1 MQNPPP
7 PQTPPPPPPPLG
19 SSYQSPPST
28 PSVYSP
34 PPTPIQYAAP
44 QYQGPQPTYAGFW
57 IRLVARLIDGLIL
70 GVPFGILFAV
80 FLVVGGVFAG
90 NTGNT
95 DTTSQSAQAANAAS
109 AAVFG
114 GGFLLLYVIALVV
127 QVGYWIY
134 FWGTSGATLGMRA
147 LHLRVVDADTGAPI
161 GYARATVRFLMSIV
175 NSWACY
181 IGWIWVAF
189 DPRKQGWHDK
199 VANSVVLQY

>member
-7 PQTPPPPPPPLG
+7 PPTPAPPPPPPD

-34 PPTPIQYAAP
+34 QQAPMQYAAP

-57 IRLVARLIDGLIL
+57 IRLVARLLDGLIL
-70 GVPFGILFAV
+70 GIPFGILFGVFAV
-80 FLVVGGVFAG
+80 IGGVFA
-90 NTGNT
+90 NNASNNQ
-95 DTTSQSAQAANAAS
+95 DSQNAAA

-114 GGFLLLYVIALVV
+114 GGFLLLYLLALVV

-134 FWGTSGATLGMRA
+134 FWGSSGSTLGMRL
-147 LHLRVVDADTGAPI
+147 LHLKVVDADTGGPI

-199 VANSVVLQY
+199 VANSVVLQH

>member
-7 PQTPPPPPPPLG
+7 PPPPPADA
-19 SSYQSPPST
+19 YQPPPST

-34 PPTPIQYAAP
+34 PPAAPMQYAAP

-57 IRLVARLIDGLIL
+57 IRLVARLLDGLIL
-70 GVPFGILFAV
+70 GIPFGIVFVVFAIA
-80 FLVVGGVFAG
+80 GGVFAN
-90 NTGNT
+90 NTSSSSQDAQNT
-95 DTTSQSAQAANAAS
+95 AAAA
-109 AAVFG
+109 AFG
-114 GGFLLLYVIALVV
+114 GGFLLLYVLALVI

-134 FWGTSGATLGMRA
+134 FWGTSGSTLGMRL
-147 LHLRVVDADTGAPI
+147 LHLRVVDANTGGPI

>member
-1 MQNPPP
+1 M
-7 PQTPPPPPPPLG
+7 
-19 SSYQSPPST
+19 
-28 PSVYSP
+28 
-34 PPTPIQYAAP
+34 QYAAP
-44 QYQGPQPTYAGFW
+44 QHSGPQPAYAGFW
-57 IRLVARLIDGLIL
+57 IRLVARLLDGLIIGL
-70 GVPFGILFAV
+70 PFGILFGVFAV
-80 FLVVGGVFAG
+80 AGGVFA
-90 NTGNT
+90 N
-95 DTTSQSAQAANAAS
+95 TTSSNSSTDAQNTAA

-114 GGFLLLYVIALVV
+114 GGFLLLYVLALVV

-134 FWGTSGATLGMRA
+134 FWGSSGATLGMRL
-147 LHLRVVDADTGAPI
+147 LHLRVVDADTGGPI

>member
-7 PQTPPPPPPPLG
+7 PPD
-19 SSYQSPPST
+19 SSYQAPST

-34 PPTPIQYAAP
+34 PPAPMQYAPP
-44 QYQGPQPTYAGFW
+44 QYAGPQPTYAGFW
-57 IRLVARLIDGLIL
+57 IRVVARLIDGLLL
-70 GVPFGILFAV
+70 GIPFGILFVLFA
-80 FLVVGGVFAG
+80 VVGGVFA
-90 NTGNT
+90 NSTSS
-95 DTTSQSAQAANAAS
+95 TTSTTDAQNTAAAA
-109 AAVFG
+109 AFG
-114 GGFLLLYVIALVV
+114 GGFLLLYVIVLVV
-127 QVGYWIY
+127 QVAYWIY
-134 FWGTSGATLGMRA
+134 FWGSSGQTLGMRA

>member
-7 PQTPPPPPPPLG
+7 PPTPPPPLG
-19 SSYQSPPST
+19 GSYQSPPST

-34 PPTPIQYAAP
+34 PPAPVQYAAP
-44 QYQGPQPTYAGFW
+44 QYQGPQPRYAGFW
-57 IRLVARLIDGLIL
+57 IRLVARLLDGLIV
-70 GVPFGILFAV
+70 GIPFGILFGVFAV
-80 FLVVGGVFAG
+80 AGGVFAN
-90 NTGNT
+90 NTSSS
-95 DTTSQSAQAANAAS
+95 SQDSQNATA

-114 GGFLLLYVIALVV
+114 GGFLLLYLLAFVL

-134 FWGTSGATLGMRA
+134 FWGTSGATLGMRL
-147 LHLRVVDADTGAPI
+147 LHLRVVDADTGGPI

>member
-7 PQTPPPPPPPLG
+7 PPPG
-19 SSYQSPPST
+19 GSYQPPSP

-34 PPTPIQYAAP
+34 PSAPVQYGTPQVY
-44 QYQGPQPTYAGFW
+44 GPQPTYAGFW
-57 IRLVARLIDGLIL
+57 IRLVARLIDGVII
-70 GVPFGILFAV
+70 GIPFGIIFGVFAV
-80 FLVVGGVFAG
+80 AGGVFAG
-90 NTGNT
+90 NASSSNQ
-95 DTTSQSAQAANAAS
+95 DTQNAA
-109 AAVFG
+109 AAAFG
-114 GGFLLLYVIALVV
+114 GAFILLYLIALVV

-134 FWGTSGATLGMRA
+134 FWGSSGATLGMRL
-147 LHLRVVDADTGAPI
+147 LHLRVVDAVTGAPI

>member
-7 PQTPPPPPPPLG
+7 PPPPPPG
-19 SSYQSPPST
+19 SSYQPPPST

-34 PPTPIQYAAP
+34 TPPPVQYAAP
-44 QYQGPQPTYAGFW
+44 QYQGRQPTYAGFW
-57 IRLVARLIDGLIL
+57 IRLVARLIDGLII
-70 GVPFGILFAV
+70 GIPFGILFAA
-80 FLVVGGVFAG
+80 FAIAGGVFANANG
-90 NTGNT
+90 SGSSSS
-95 DTTSQSAQAANAAS
+95 DSQNAAS

-114 GGFLLLYVIALVV
+114 GGFLLLYILVLVV

-134 FWGTSGATLGMRA
+134 FWGTSGSTLGMRL
-147 LHLRVVDADTGAPI
+147 LHLRVVDANTGGPI

-199 VANSVVLQY
+199 VADSVVLQY

>member
-7 PQTPPPPPPPLG
+7 PPPPPPD
-19 SSYQSPPST
+19 SSYQPPPST

-34 PPTPIQYAAP
+34 PQAPMQYAAP

-57 IRLVARLIDGLIL
+57 IRLVARLLDGLIL
-70 GVPFGILFAV
+70 GIPFGIV
-80 FLVVGGVFAG
+80 FLVVAGAVGLFASNTSNSSQDTQNAAAAAFGGVFI
-90 NTGNT
+90 
-95 DTTSQSAQAANAAS
+95 
-109 AAVFG
+109 
-114 GGFLLLYVIALVV
+114 LLYLLVLVV
-127 QVGYWIY
+127 QIGYWIY
-134 FWGTSGATLGMRA
+134 FWGSSGQTLGMRL
-147 LHLRVVDADTGAPI
+147 LHLKVVDANTGGPI

>member
-7 PQTPPPPPPPLG
+7 PPTPPPPD
-19 SSYQSPPST
+19 SSYQPPST

-34 PPTPIQYAAP
+34 TPAPMQYAAP
-44 QYQGPQPTYAGFW
+44 QYAGPQPTYAGFW
-57 IRLVARLIDGLIL
+57 IRVVARLIDGLLL
-70 GVPFGILFAV
+70 GIPFGVLFVV
-80 FLVVGGVFAG
+80 FAVVGGVFA
-90 NTGNT
+90 NS
-95 DTTSQSAQAANAAS
+95 TTSTTSTTDAQNTAAAA
-109 AAVFG
+109 AFG
-114 GGFLLLYVIALVV
+114 GGFLLLYVIFLVV

-134 FWGTSGATLGMRA
+134 FWGSSGQTLGMRA
-147 LHLRVVDADTGAPI
+147 LHLRVVDADTGGPI

>member
-1 MQNPPP
+1 
-7 PQTPPPPPPPLG
+7 
-19 SSYQSPPST
+19 
-28 PSVYSP
+28 
-34 PPTPIQYAAP
+34 
-44 QYQGPQPTYAGFW
+44 
-57 IRLVARLIDGLIL
+57 LIVGL
-70 GVPFGILFAV
+70 PFGILFAV
-80 FLVVGGVFAG
+80 FAVVSGAFAG
-90 NTGNT
+90 NA
-95 DTTSQSAQAANAAS
+95 DTSSQDAQAAS

-114 GGFLLLYVIALVV
+114 GGFLLLYVIALVA

-134 FWGTSGATLGMRA
+134 FWGSSGATLGMRL
-147 LHLRVVDADTGAPI
+147 LHLKVVDADSGGPI

>member
-7 PQTPPPPPPPLG
+7 PPTPPPPPPQPG
-19 SSYQSPPST
+19 GSYQSPPST

-34 PPTPIQYAAP
+34 PPAPVQYAAP
-44 QYQGPQPTYAGFW
+44 QYQGPQPRYAGFW
-57 IRLVARLIDGLIL
+57 IRLVARLLDGLIV
-70 GVPFGILFAV
+70 GIPFGILFGVFAV
-80 FLVVGGVFAG
+80 AGGVFAN
-90 NTGNT
+90 NTSSS
-95 DTTSQSAQAANAAS
+95 SQDSQNAAA

-114 GGFLLLYVIALVV
+114 GGFLLLYLLALVL

-134 FWGTSGATLGMRA
+134 FWGTSGATLGMRL
-147 LHLRVVDADTGAPI
+147 LHLRVVDADTGGPI

-175 NSWACY
+175 NGWACY

>member
-7 PQTPPPPPPPLG
+7 PPPPPPSG
-19 SSYQSPPST
+19 GSYQSPPST

-34 PPTPIQYAAP
+34 PPAPIQYATP
-44 QYQGPQPTYAGFW
+44 QVYGRQPTYAGFW
-57 IRLVARLIDGLIL
+57 IRLVARLIDGVII
-70 GVPFGILFAV
+70 GIPTAVLF
-80 FLVVGGVFAG
+80 GVFIAASG
-90 NTGNT
+90 IPLANT
-95 DTTSQSAQAANAAS
+95 DTTNQNAQTAAAAL
-109 AAVFG
+109 FG
-114 GGFLLLYVIALVV
+114 GAFLLLYLIVLAVQIA
-127 QVGYWIY
+127 YWIY
-134 FWGTSGATLGMRA
+134 FWGSSGATLGMR
-147 LHLRVVDADTGAPI
+147 LLNLRIVDAVTGGPI